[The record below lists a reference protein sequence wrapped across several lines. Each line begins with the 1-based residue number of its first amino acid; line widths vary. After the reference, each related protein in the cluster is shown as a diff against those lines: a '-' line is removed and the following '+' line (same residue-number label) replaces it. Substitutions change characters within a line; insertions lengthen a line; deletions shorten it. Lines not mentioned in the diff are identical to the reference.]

1 MIACKHCNGRNICLF
16 MLIDLLYLQKKTD
29 LTEFAII
36 KPRHPVGLEKKTDLG
51 GKKNS
56 NGTMA
61 ADQCCHSVVTEKY

>member
-1 MIACKHCNGRNICLF
+1 

-51 GKKNS
+51 GKKTAM
-56 NGTMA
+56 GPWLQT
-61 ADQCCHSVVTEKY
+61 SVATLLLRKSTRFHDKKNTRFT